1 MTGNPAQRESDL
13 QTPGSHQPAWL
24 KAGCHNFAYN
34 ILVKDIPSK
43 AAALATE
50 AFATAR
56 EWKWAPDAVRGGPWV
71 KPTLTS
77 KDVTE
82 LTASSKC
89 NSIQQ
94 LLDLGIA
101 KESGHL
107 GVHLRGVSLTLADA
121 RPRNT
126 ERSRQLLPI
135 PPPRILA
142 AITKKRTSGPSGKSG
157 KSGKSGEKSKHLS
170 GNAKRQLRGLTYKTD
185 AFAKAKWGTNPKAA
199 RAKHWK
205 SYAPMRSVK
214 KRSCSGGA
222 RICCFIN
229 YILHKTLADVFSDWG
244 RAENRFFFSG

>member
-1 MTGNPAQRESDL
+1 MLIVILSWPFGSSCGSSFGSSAAFLRLFFFAGLGLIALGSMVQYCVYKASFNTRHGSRRHYIGMTGNPAQRESDL

-89 NSIQQ
+89 NSIPQ

-107 GVHLRGVSLTLADA
+107 GVHLRGVSLTLADT

-126 ERSRQLLPI
+126 ERSRQRLPI

-142 AITKKRTSGPSGKSG
+142 AITKKK
-157 KSGKSGEKSKHLS
+157 
-170 GNAKRQLRGLTYKTD
+170 NIWAKRQIRKIRKIWEKIQALIWQRQKT
-185 AFAKAKWGTNPKAA
+185 
-199 RAKHWK
+199 
-205 SYAPMRSVK
+205 
-214 KRSCSGGA
+214 
-222 RICCFIN
+222 
-229 YILHKTLADVFSDWG
+229 
-244 RAENRFFFSG
+244 AERFDI